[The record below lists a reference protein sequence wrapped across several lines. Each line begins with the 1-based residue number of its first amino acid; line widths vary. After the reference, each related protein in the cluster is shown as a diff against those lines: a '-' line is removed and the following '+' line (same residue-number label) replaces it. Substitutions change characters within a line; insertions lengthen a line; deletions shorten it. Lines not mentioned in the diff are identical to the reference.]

1 MGSSS
6 KNKTQQSSTKQTIL
20 GNTTTS
26 NPYLVSATNDD
37 GTISSFVEG
46 SAFDTIND
54 FVNDNF
60 QNILNNYLNPSLDD
74 TTNQSKLKAF
84 TDNINNQATLNL
96 ENNII
101 NPLSNRNMI
110 RSSQAT
116 DMYKNL
122 QNSID
127 QSIYD
132 YTVELLGSS
141 QENSANILNNLM
153 SLYLNGFNAVLAN
166 QAQSLSTSSANATQN
181 SNSTTTSTQRS
192 GNYLNDTLDLAEKL
206 GSAYLTGGASLL
218 KNDKNK

>member
-6 KNKTQQSSTKQTIL
+6 KSKTQQSSTKQSIL
-20 GNTTTS
+20 GSSTTA
-26 NPYLVSATNDD
+26 NPYIVSATDNN
-37 GTISSFVEG
+37 GTASSFVDG

-60 QNILNNYLNPSLDD
+60 QNILNNYLNPTLNDPTS
-74 TTNQSKLKAF
+74 QSKLKSF
-84 TDNINNQATLNL
+84 SDNVRNEAYHNL

-141 QENSANILNNLM
+141 QENSENVLNNLM

-166 QAQSLSTSSANATQN
+166 QAQSLSTSSANSTQTSN
-181 SNSTTTSTQRS
+181 STSTTTSSS
-192 GNYLNDTLDLAEKL
+192 GNYLSEALDLAAKI
-206 GSAYLTGGASLL
+206 GTAYMTGGASLL
-218 KNDKNK
+218 KPNKDK